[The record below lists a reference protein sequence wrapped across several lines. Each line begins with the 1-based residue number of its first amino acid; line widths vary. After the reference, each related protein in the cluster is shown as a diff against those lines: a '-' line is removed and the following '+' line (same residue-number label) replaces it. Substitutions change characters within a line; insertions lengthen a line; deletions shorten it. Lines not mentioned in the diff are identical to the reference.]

1 MRHAQSRCTANLEES
16 TGSSEAAKLSQE
28 AGHIQLSLRRAGKLP
43 GQVGTPIS
51 RGRENEKDRGPE
63 KAWLFLVS
71 GLIMREEV
79 DRTSGMENP

>member
-1 MRHAQSRCTANLEES
+1 MHSQSGGECREFRGCEAEPG
-16 TGSSEAAKLSQE
+16 GS
-28 AGHIQLSLRRAGKLP
+28 HIQLSLRRAGKLP

-63 KAWLFLVS
+63 KAWLLLVS